1 MVFLKNNLLVA
12 IVDRGHAARFFSIA
26 KREGASGGT
35 IIPAKGTASN
45 SILAALGLGDKSKEI
60 VLVVLDNETAYRIFE
75 AVRKE
80 DKIQGVL
87 ALLANEEENDM
98 DCKWKMITVIVNTGY
113 ADDIMDAARKAGA
126 TGGTVTHARGTGT
139 AKDAHF
145 LGVTIVPEKDMIMI
159 LSEAHKTQ
167 AIMEAISNLECL
179 REPGIGIM
187 YTNDVKDFRNLNSK
201 KD

>member
-1 MVFLKNNLLVA
+1 MLFLKNNLLVA
-12 IVDRGHAARFFSIA
+12 IVDRGHAERFFSIA
-26 KREGASGGT
+26 KKEGASGGT
-35 IIPAKGTASN
+35 IIPAKGTATN

-75 AVRKE
+75 AVHKE

-87 ALLANEEENDM
+87 ALLTNEEENDM

-139 AKDAHF
+139 AEDAHF
-145 LGVTIVPEKDMIMI
+145 LGVTIVPEKEMIMI
-159 LSEAHKTQ
+159 LSESNKTQ
-167 AIMEAISNLECL
+167 AIIDAISNLECL
-179 REPGIGIM
+179 NEPGVGIM
-187 YTNDVKDFRNLNSK
+187 YTNDVKEFKNLNSSK
-201 KD
+201 